1 MEIPCKEPKIVKYR
15 YFKAEKERTANKTT
29 KKSHPTHIT
38 AMGSGGQQV
47 IIPQQQQLQLTAQP
61 LHHQQQQQQLQQHPQ
76 MQQQQQQ
83 QHHQQQLQQ
92 QQLQQQQQV
101 QQQQQ
106 SMQQQSMQQQATL
119 ISSQPT
125 MQMPP
130 ITVPYPGQHGSGQPM
145 FVKVSNVNLTKKNS
159 VQGPRSQNF
168 QFFLNYYRCR

>member
-1 MEIPCKEPKIVKYR
+1 
-15 YFKAEKERTANKTT
+15 
-29 KKSHPTHIT
+29 
-38 AMGSGGQQV
+38 MGSGGQQV

-168 QFFLNYYRCR
+168 QFFLNYYRCRWQCYLECCGAGAFWLAPGFWILSGTDCRLKICSSLSSK